1 MNSYHEALQHDPVG
15 QDVATLIAN
24 HSTRRR
30 SISTGTLA
38 IALNQSPS
46 RISDALQLLAELDL
60 IGTSS
65 RSPGRGW
72 HATAG
77 LMAAWD
83 GCSRPTITP
92 PAGDAPEGFERCP
105 LCANSNGAAVRF
117 CTFCGTQMKR
127 NRESARAARDL
138 RASVRVARAEDESP
152 VASVQE
158 DGDRPDAGA
167 HPSDPSMKSRMEG
180 CNPVPLITR
189 VRVRE

>member
-38 IALNQSPS
+38 IALYQSPS
-46 RISDALQLLAELDL
+46 RISNALQLLVELEL

-83 GCSRPTITP
+83 SCSRPTITP
-92 PAGDAPEGFERCP
+92 PAGEAPEGFERCP
-105 LCANSNGAAVRF
+105 VCANSNGAAVRF

-138 RASVRVARAEDESP
+138 RASERAARAEAESP
-152 VASVQE
+152 IAS
-158 DGDRPDAGA
+158 D
-167 HPSDPSMKSRMEG
+167 
-180 CNPVPLITR
+180 
-189 VRVRE
+189 